1 MVKEFQQL
9 RKQMTQILLD
19 NQAQQQ
25 KINSLVDKQEKEKK
39 GLFLE
44 LIKIIELLER
54 KEKIHIRALKLETV
68 SNQNLPKV
76 YNNIKNDLRAL
87 LAKYDVQS
95 LSAEGTYGQ
104 IEFNSEN
111 IIKETVIY
119 PKTKYSYHG
128 EILNV

>member
-25 KINSLVDKQEKEKK
+25 KINSLVDQQEKEKK

-44 LIKIIELLER
+44 LIRIIELLEK
-54 KEKIHIRALKLETV
+54 KEKAHIRALKLETI
-68 SNQNLPKV
+68 SNQNLPEA
-76 YNNIKNDLRAL
+76 YNNIKNDLSAL
-87 LAKYDVQS
+87 LAKYDVHP
-95 LSAEGTYGQ
+95 LSGEGTYNQ
-104 IEFNSEN
+104 IEVNS
-111 IIKETVIY
+111 KEAIVY

-128 EILNV
+128 KILND